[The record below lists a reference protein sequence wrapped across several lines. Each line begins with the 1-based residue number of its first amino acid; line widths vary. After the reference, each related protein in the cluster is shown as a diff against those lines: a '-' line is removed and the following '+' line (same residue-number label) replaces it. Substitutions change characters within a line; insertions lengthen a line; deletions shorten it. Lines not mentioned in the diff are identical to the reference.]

1 MYKRQIQGA
10 SGSGKST
17 LLQILGGLE
26 PPDAGEVRWRG
37 ESIYAW
43 SRTRLAAWRNLT
55 VGFVFQA
62 YHLFPELTALENVD
76 FPARLARRG
85 DAKLSAELLDQVGLG
100 SRLHHLP
107 TELSGGEQQR
117 IAIARALRN
126 NPALILADEPTGN
139 LDTASTREIMTIFE
153 RRAFRAIAG
162 QVERGGDAVLVA
174 QLGDGLDEIRKSLPA
189 DEAAAGDEAPRFAG
203 RPDRRS
209 RPGREEINIHGIRED
224 VYKRQDPAW
233 TRDSRHLVYADN
245 GRLALLDTA
254 TGKSLPIPVAAN
266 SCSEPTVSR

>member
-1 MYKRQIQGA
+1 MIIPSQTSPSPNPVNPVNPVQTPPSVTDDFPLACVALDKTYRLGKTRLPILRGVEITFPARGLNTIQGA

-26 PPDAGEVRWRG
+26 PPDRGEVRWRG
-37 ESIYAW
+37 ESIYAF
-43 SRTRLAAWRNLT
+43 SRARLAAWRNLT

-85 DAKLSAELLDQVGLG
+85 DPEMSKALLDQVGLG

-139 LDTASTREIMTIFE
+139 LDQATGHGIIDLLLRLHEE
-153 RRAFRAIAG
+153 RQNCVIIVTHDNAIAALG
-162 QVERGGDAVLVA
+162 QQRYHLQDG
-174 QLGDGLDEIRKSLPA
+174 QL
-189 DEAAAGDEAPRFAG
+189 
-203 RPDRRS
+203 
-209 RPGREEINIHGIRED
+209 
-224 VYKRQDPAW
+224 
-233 TRDSRHLVYADN
+233 DSRA
-245 GRLALLDTA
+245 G
-254 TGKSLPIPVAAN
+254 
-266 SCSEPTVSR
+266 